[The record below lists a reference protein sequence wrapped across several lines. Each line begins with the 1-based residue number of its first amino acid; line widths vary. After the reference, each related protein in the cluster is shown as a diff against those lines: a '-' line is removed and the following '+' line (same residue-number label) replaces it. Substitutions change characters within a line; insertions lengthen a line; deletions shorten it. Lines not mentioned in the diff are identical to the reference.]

1 MPKNKLSRPSSGVSR
16 MIDAK
21 KQEYAASPVLPV
33 ICEREAYYRR
43 KLGIRQK
50 DLAEKL
56 GLKANAVGAWENGR
70 SRPDIDSLPKMCEI
84 FGISLYD
91 IYGLEDPNKNPG
103 RDEKDFSRREIR
115 LIEKFRTLNP
125 DNRYILEKILD
136 DISEVQEHP
145 FKRNLY
151 VKDFYEGKSVAAGIG
166 DPSEIYDSSTKLY
179 VYADMVSEK
188 GELVFRVNG
197 DSMEPAYRSGDLVLV
212 EDIRNAPK
220 LRYGET
226 GIFINYNE
234 LYIKEY
240 QPDGL
245 YSTNPKYEPIRFTAD
260 DQVYIIGRVLEK
272 IPEEAIATYK
282 DIEKFEA
289 YSDD

>member
-1 MPKNKLSRPSSGVSR
+1 
-16 MIDAK
+16 
-21 KQEYAASPVLPV
+21 
-33 ICEREAYYRR
+33 
-43 KLGIRQK
+43 
-50 DLAEKL
+50 
-56 GLKANAVGAWENGR
+56 
-70 SRPDIDSLPKMCEI
+70 
-84 FGISLYD
+84 
-91 IYGLEDPNKNPG
+91 
-103 RDEKDFSRREIR
+103 
-115 LIEKFRTLNP
+115 
-125 DNRYILEKILD
+125 
-136 DISEVQEHP
+136 
-145 FKRNLY
+145 
-151 VKDFYEGKSVAAGIG
+151 
-166 DPSEIYDSSTKLY
+166 
-179 VYADMVSEK
+179 
-188 GELVFRVNG
+188 
-197 DSMEPAYRSGDLVLV
+197 MEPAYRSGDLVLV